1 MASELARQHER
12 YDNRRFSLR
21 PMEEAFTD
29 FYRNEL
35 DDENSALYV
44 AEIDGTLAGYVFVRI
59 EPDSI
64 VEWFKATGWVHD
76 LFVVR
81 RWRKSHV
88 GSDLLRA
95 GVEHLRRIGSPGVML
110 AVAAKNGTA
119 RRFFKRHGFRVTMHE
134 MRLDFDEPA
143 PVNQGPDP
151 SNPSKSAPPNLPE
164 GSLESEGPAES
175 S

>member
-1 MASELARQHER
+1 MPSLARMASELARQHER

-35 DDENSALYV
+35 HDENSALYV
-44 AEIDGTLAGYVFVRI
+44 AEIDQQLAGYVFVRI

-76 LFVVR
+76 LFVVK

-88 GSDLLRA
+88 GSQLLQA
-95 GVEHLRRIGSPGVML
+95 GIDHLRQIGSPGVML

-134 MRLDFDEPA
+134 MRLDFDPADPPPEPA
-143 PVNQGPDP
+143 DSTRPGD
-151 SNPSKSAPPNLPE
+151 STR
-164 GSLESEGPAES
+164 S

>member
-21 PMEEAFTD
+21 PLEEAFVN

-35 DDENSALYV
+35 DDDNSAIFV
-44 AEIDGTLAGYVFVRI
+44 AESDAELAGYVFVRI

-76 LFVVR
+76 LFVAKP
-81 RWRKSHV
+81 WRKSHV
-88 GSDLLRA
+88 GTELLRR
-95 GVEHLRRIGSPGVML
+95 GVEHLRQIGSPGVML
-110 AVAAKNGTA
+110 AVAAKNATA

-134 MRLDFDEPA
+134 MRLDFDS
-143 PVNQGPDP
+143 P
-151 SNPSKSAPPNLPE
+151 SAEVEK
-164 GSLESEGPAES
+164 PAEPKGP
-175 S
+175 